1 MLKTFLKSAGKILL
15 EYFAYYA
22 IAKIEDIVLVKLK
35 NLVNKIFLKNLISLI
50 LFLMGIAMVYLFPN
64 NHTGLY
70 IFSVFLLISL
80 VYKSYYTVKHIIL
93 WIYYGGDMICSIIS
107 IIAELPG
114 SAIKF
119 LWEFI
124 KRIIFALLPNVML
137 LLGYIIATNM
147 FLKPVLLEVV
157 SGISSSRQLYLCPI
171 LLSIDFIFKTNTLS
185 WIGL

>member
-1 MLKTFLKSAGKILL
+1 
-15 EYFAYYA
+15 
-22 IAKIEDIVLVKLK
+22 
-35 NLVNKIFLKNLISLI
+35 
-50 LFLMGIAMVYLFPN
+50 
-64 NHTGLY
+64 
-70 IFSVFLLISL
+70 
-80 VYKSYYTVKHIIL
+80 
-93 WIYYGGDMICSIIS
+93 MICSIIS